1 MLPML
6 CCSCK
11 GCMIFLYLYVNTD
24 LVNMMYILIWSI
36 LLYCSLFQSVAIL
49 NDFLFISIHSSQL
62 ELQQDWIVIK
72 VHLWNKCS
80 LCVYVRVY
88 VCVCVCVPSAE
99 GCLRPK

>member
-1 MLPML
+1 
-6 CCSCK
+6 
-11 GCMIFLYLYVNTD
+11 
-24 LVNMMYILIWSI
+24 MYILIWSI

-99 GCLRPK
+99 GCLRPKSVTSETKGVGVYVIHVCLMCV